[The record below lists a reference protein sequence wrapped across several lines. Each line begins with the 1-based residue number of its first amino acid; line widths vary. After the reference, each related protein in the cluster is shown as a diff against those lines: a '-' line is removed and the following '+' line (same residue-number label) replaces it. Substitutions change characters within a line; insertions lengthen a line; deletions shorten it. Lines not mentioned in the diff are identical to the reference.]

1 MQIEEAG
8 EKLHI
13 EWRYHEFR
21 RVGMRGGSDYCG
33 WKKKKNTEILWAHV
47 ESCRSRNNDAMYWKL
62 LNYHDEE
69 LKSMLSY

>member
-33 WKKKKNTEILWAHV
+33 WKKKKKKH
-47 ESCRSRNNDAMYWKL
+47 
-62 LNYHDEE
+62 
-69 LKSMLSY
+69 

>member
-1 MQIEEAG
+1 MQIEEAD

-33 WKKKKNTEILWAHV
+33 WKKKKTLKFRELTLNHV
-47 ESCRSRNNDAMYWKL
+47 EVGIMMQCIENF
-62 LNYHDEE
+62 
-69 LKSMLSY
+69 

>member
-33 WKKKKNTEILWAHV
+33 WKKKKKTLKFCELTLNHV
-47 ESCRSRNNDAMYWKL
+47 EVGIMMQCIENF
-62 LNYHDEE
+62 
-69 LKSMLSY
+69 

>member
-33 WKKKKNTEILWAHV
+33 WKKKKNTEIL
-47 ESCRSRNNDAMYWKL
+47 
-62 LNYHDEE
+62 
-69 LKSMLSY
+69 